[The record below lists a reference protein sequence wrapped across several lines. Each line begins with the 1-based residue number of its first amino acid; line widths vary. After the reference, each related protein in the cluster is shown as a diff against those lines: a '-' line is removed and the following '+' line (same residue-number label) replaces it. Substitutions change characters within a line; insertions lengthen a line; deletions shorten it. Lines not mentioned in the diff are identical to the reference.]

1 MRSLRNEWRSRSSE
15 PAAATADLRSEFHA
29 VHKRIKQISRQ
40 QGRLTKARL
49 QHKESASFRSDPFK
63 YGRRTFRP
71 QTTTKP
77 DFDANEAMK
86 YFRSVYTDPR
96 REFQYEPYEHLGE
109 PPSTHFVAS
118 TCPPSFAEFSAVIR
132 SRRNSSAPGPNGI
145 PYTVW
150 KRCPNLQMRLFSII
164 SRAWKSTE
172 IPPSWQQAVIR
183 LVHKSGSPS
192 EPSNFRP
199 IALTNCDGKIFF
211 ALVAKSALKHMTK
224 NSFFDLRLQKGFL
237 PGVSGCIEHTSLI
250 SEALRDARSHQ
261 RSICVSWLDLR
272 NAFGSVRHSLIQFA
286 LRHYGF
292 PRHFQQLVFR
302 YYESLVA
309 MVEVPDVFQ
318 TSPFHFGIGVF
329 QGCTLSPLL
338 FNIVIQLLLDSLEKP
353 AFQPYAYR
361 FSSVQDCSLLSS
373 AYADDVELVTC
384 LPEEN
389 QALLDRTEH
398 FLKWTETMETRPKKC
413 WSLALKRFA
422 SRDTNEGESLYRRFN
437 PNLNLSGR
445 PLCYL
450 DDGDF
455 RYLGRPTNAAGCEK
469 TTRNEITATLER
481 LLQQVDALHLP
492 STCKLWLYQHFVVT
506 KLCWFFT
513 ALDLSQT
520 FVKSLQS
527 KATKFLKSWSGLPR
541 SANTTILFLGKS
553 GRTGLHVTN
562 LVTYWKQMQLV
573 RMDILKRSADP
584 RCNRVYDA
592 LLKRQTSWLRKY
604 PPAVEHACATTVVD
618 SNPDRESLG
627 HEPLRSKSKTVNKQ
641 PSNRKRVL
649 KWAYDIDVEEQL
661 AKLRRLEVQNRWLE
675 WTDVMNAD
683 LTWRRLIFGMSDN
696 ELKFTLQAITN
707 TAPTPDNLRRWNCA
721 QIDSSCTLCG
731 RPCTLRHVL
740 NSCSVSLHQGRYSW
754 RHNAVL
760 SVLKRHLLKFWD
772 HVVNEARSSDAP
784 FIRLV
789 PEHAASFRP
798 HSSDRSRRPL
808 FSSDALRCASDW
820 VFLFDLEDALIFPP
834 EIAATLQRPDIVIFS
849 RALRQVILIE
859 LTVPL
864 EDRVCLAHERKR
876 NRYLPLLSLCQSN
889 GWNATHFPV
898 EVGSRG
904 FVAYSLMR
912 CLTQLGFP
920 SYWAKK
926 VRNEASKVSLRCS
939 YLIYLRR
946 NIRVWQER
954 LGD

>member
-1 MRSLRNEWRSRSSE
+1 
-15 PAAATADLRSEFHA
+15 
-29 VHKRIKQISRQ
+29 
-40 QGRLTKARL
+40 
-49 QHKESASFRSDPFK
+49 
-63 YGRRTFRP
+63 
-71 QTTTKP
+71 
-77 DFDANEAMK
+77 
-86 YFRSVYTDPR
+86 
-96 REFQYEPYEHLGE
+96 
-109 PPSTHFVAS
+109 
-118 TCPPSFAEFSAVIR
+118 
-132 SRRNSSAPGPNGI
+132 
-145 PYTVW
+145 
-150 KRCPNLQMRLFSII
+150 
-164 SRAWKSTE
+164 
-172 IPPSWQQAVIR
+172 
-183 LVHKSGSPS
+183 
-192 EPSNFRP
+192 
-199 IALTNCDGKIFF
+199 
-211 ALVAKSALKHMTK
+211 
-224 NSFFDLRLQKGFL
+224 
-237 PGVSGCIEHTSLI
+237 
-250 SEALRDARSHQ
+250 
-261 RSICVSWLDLR
+261 
-272 NAFGSVRHSLIQFA
+272 
-286 LRHYGF
+286 
-292 PRHFQQLVFR
+292 
-302 YYESLVA
+302 

-455 RYLGRPTNAAGCEK
+455 RHLGRPTNAAGCEK

-627 HEPLRSKSKTVNKQ
+627 HEPLRSKSKTVQAAFKPKACSEMGLRYRRRGTIGQ
-641 PSNRKRVL
+641 APS
-649 KWAYDIDVEEQL
+649 A
-661 AKLRRLEVQNRWLE
+661 
-675 WTDVMNAD
+675 
-683 LTWRRLIFGMSDN
+683 
-696 ELKFTLQAITN
+696 
-707 TAPTPDNLRRWNCA
+707 
-721 QIDSSCTLCG
+721 
-731 RPCTLRHVL
+731 
-740 NSCSVSLHQGRYSW
+740 
-754 RHNAVL
+754 
-760 SVLKRHLLKFWD
+760 
-772 HVVNEARSSDAP
+772 
-784 FIRLV
+784 
-789 PEHAASFRP
+789 
-798 HSSDRSRRPL
+798 
-808 FSSDALRCASDW
+808 
-820 VFLFDLEDALIFPP
+820 
-834 EIAATLQRPDIVIFS
+834 
-849 RALRQVILIE
+849 
-859 LTVPL
+859 
-864 EDRVCLAHERKR
+864 
-876 NRYLPLLSLCQSN
+876 
-889 GWNATHFPV
+889 
-898 EVGSRG
+898 
-904 FVAYSLMR
+904 
-912 CLTQLGFP
+912 
-920 SYWAKK
+920 
-926 VRNEASKVSLRCS
+926 
-939 YLIYLRR
+939 
-946 NIRVWQER
+946 
-954 LGD
+954 